1 MSDRYLYEI
10 AITQIDRVGPVTAK
24 NLIAYCGGAE
34 FVLRKPK
41 KELKKIPNI
50 GEKTIEVILESRD
63 NALERAKLELEQLD
77 KHNIKFLSFYDDNFP
92 EKLKNEPDSPI
103 ILYYKGNEEVFSKNK
118 VLGVVGT
125 RKATDYGKKA
135 TEEIINNLA
144 NINNLSIISGLAFGI
159 DIAAHKASLDNK
171 IPTIAVLAHGL
182 DQVYPTLHK
191 KYADKMLE
199 QGGALISE
207 FPIGTIPDK
216 DLFPA
221 RNRIVAG
228 LASGLLVVETLV
240 KGGAMI
246 TAKIAYSYNREVMA
260 VPGKISDLYS
270 SGCNYLIKS
279 NIATLVENATDIKR
293 CMNWDT
299 KGNYVPKQQSLFAS
313 RDYSKYQGNKKEII
327 KVLQDNNK
335 PTEFDVI
342 TYKTNINPSILSL
355 EILELEL
362 DGIIQTLPG
371 KFYKLI

>member
-1 MSDRYLYEI
+1 MLDRYLYEI

-34 FVLRKPK
+34 AVLRKPK

-103 ILYYKGNEEVFSKNK
+103 ILYYKGNKEVFSKNK

-144 NINNLSIISGLAFGI
+144 NISNLSIISGLAFGI

-260 VPGKISDLYS
+260 VPGKVSDLYS

-299 KGNYVPKQQSLFAS
+299 KGNYIPKQQSLFAS

-327 KVLQDNNK
+327 NVLQGNNK

-362 DGIIQTLPG
+362 EGIIQTLPG

>member
-299 KGNYVPKQQSLFAS
+299 KGNYIPKQQSLFAS

-327 KVLQDNNK
+327 KVLQYNNK

>member
-34 FVLRKPK
+34 SVLRKPK

-63 NALERAKLELEQLD
+63 SALERAKLELEQLD